1 MANEKNIS
9 LDNLKTFKKKADATY
24 AKKTDITA
32 SGLYVGKAS
41 EKSNSATTNGNTYL
55 KLFDNDIKRSQ
66 HLINGEGATIVTS
79 DSSGTIKIATPI
91 KNLDTTSGS
100 GLGNGR
106 SENIVGS
113 GTIYL
118 HKVAK
123 TGSYNDLVN
132 KPTIPTNVV
141 TIDTEQR
148 ISGKKYFENDVNFG
162 KWVNPIRQVSD
173 APAKLNLI
181 SSAQTSAGF
190 FDTVMFAGAGD
201 WLYLGHL
208 KPDFSIR
215 ASFRGTGNE
224 NDTYSANLEYTH
236 GTLNTLTD
244 WDYQSGWCVRPT
256 KVSTTTPAIIQIKF
270 TKMLYT
276 DVLRLIITGHNLND
290 TGSGSAYSGFLDDY
304 TIEVCTNYTNDTWTT
319 VVNRTN
325 ANDSIGAGLI
335 YSLQTASYTS
345 CYGIRL
351 KITKCHVTGTGYAF
365 IKISSMQ
372 LRDYRP
378 GIKFPDCLGA
388 ISQGGGDVWG
398 ELYTKSNLVTHNVLP
413 YKTNESYI
421 GNANSQYWS
430 IYSHDFYENGT
441 ALSDKYLAKGTS
453 STVVNQVVYNPVEM
467 KKALIAPSFKG
478 ESFTVSGNAQNT
490 FALDGSIIQENGKTL
505 RSSQLILSGGTDS
518 ALYKSGIVQDANG
531 YFFIIPKDSTNTANA
546 LWWTET
552 NGWKI
557 GDNRIVTYD
566 VLSNNLTTIQSHIR
580 GQGDDWIWLGKVAE
594 NVYTMD
600 LSEIKP
606 GSSGTTTGATC
617 YVSINTFR
625 KRIKSKQLFK
635 TVIDATCHCTPFEL
649 KHLNVDVTPGVHVG
663 SKWFMPRMFVS
674 RGAMASDAFTHMMAI
689 LYADRVYVGMTVDEC
704 SVFRDMTTALGTLNA
719 SGSVSPIYGMNADG
733 FTLFATIMELDRD
746 NANNNISVSGAHY
759 RVTIFHPNTVL

>member
-55 KLFDNDIKRSQ
+55 KLFDNDTRRSQ

-79 DSSGTIKIATPI
+79 DASGTIKIATPI

-162 KWVNPIRQVSD
+162 KWVNPIRKVSD
-173 APAKLNLI
+173 APAKLNLM

-215 ASFRGTGNE
+215 ASFRGTGDE
-224 NDTYSANLEYTH
+224 NDTYSSSLGYTH

-244 WDYQSGWCVRPT
+244 WDYQGGWCVRPT
-256 KVSTTTPAIIQIKF
+256 KVSATTPAIIQIKF
-270 TKMLYT
+270 TKLLYT

-325 ANDSIGAGLI
+325 ASDSIGAGLM
-335 YSLQTASYTS
+335 YSLQTGSYTT

-398 ELYTKSNLVTHNVLP
+398 ELYTKSNLITHNVLP
-413 YKTNESYI
+413 YATNQSYI
-421 GNANSQYWS
+421 GNANSQYWN

-453 STVVNQVVYNPVEM
+453 STNVSQDVWGELHTKSNLVTHHVYPEVANSYILGSPNQPYAEIHGNNFYEGGT
-467 KKALIAPSFKG
+467 ALSDKYLAKGYLERLSRKLFRHTIKIKGYSERTTGTALVCMLQVDSSLSRAVDSFVG
-478 ESFTVSGNAQNT
+478 LATV
-490 FALDGSIIQENGKTL
+490 LGSIDKETGEPGIQTSCKVTGGILVEWNPDHIL
-505 RSSQLILSGGTDS
+505 PLIRL
-518 ALYKSGIVQDANG
+518 
-531 YFFIIPKDSTNTANA
+531 
-546 LWWTET
+546 ET
-552 NGWKI
+552 NGTVD
-557 GDNRIVTYD
+557 GTVFVNLVNEYPDLTEDVAGHFGHLSDYSNVTYTD
-566 VLSNNLTTIQSHIR
+566 S
-580 GQGDDWIWLGKVAE
+580 
-594 NVYTMD
+594 
-600 LSEIKP
+600 
-606 GSSGTTTGATC
+606 
-617 YVSINTFR
+617 
-625 KRIKSKQLFK
+625 
-635 TVIDATCHCTPFEL
+635 
-649 KHLNVDVTPGVHVG
+649 VTP
-663 SKWFMPRMFVS
+663 VS
-674 RGAMASDAFTHMMAI
+674 
-689 LYADRVYVGMTVDEC
+689 
-704 SVFRDMTTALGTLNA
+704 
-719 SGSVSPIYGMNADG
+719 
-733 FTLFATIMELDRD
+733 
-746 NANNNISVSGAHY
+746 
-759 RVTIFHPNTVL
+759 